1 MDSLATL
8 ESQSLPKPFLV
19 VPTVT
24 ADWVALHRDS

>member
-24 ADWVALHRDS
+24 VQEPLFA